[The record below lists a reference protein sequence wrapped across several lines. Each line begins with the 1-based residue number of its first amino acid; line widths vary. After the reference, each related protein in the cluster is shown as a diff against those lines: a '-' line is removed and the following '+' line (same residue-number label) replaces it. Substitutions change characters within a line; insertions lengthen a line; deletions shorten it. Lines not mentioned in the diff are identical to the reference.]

1 MANFSDHT
9 NMLKFY
15 LSNLD
20 RNTTPKIILL
30 LVYFFFIEKQFKTM
44 NFNFLASLKLKSIK
58 VVKKNVLNGR
68 FVLFEVGKKSS
79 KLKNSA
85 RY

>member
-1 MANFSDHT
+1 MANFLDHT

-20 RNTTPKIILL
+20 RSATPKIILL
-30 LVYFFFIEKQFKTM
+30 LVYFFLIEKQFKTM

-85 RY
+85 CY